1 MILERIKG
9 ERFSRVLPLWTD
21 FAAVI
26 LAGGPSLTREQVEQ
40 VRLAREEDLARVVVV
55 NDSYLL
61 APWADLHYAAD
72 AKWHRWHAAGV
83 AKPIL
88 GLTAEQVRDR
98 WRAFAGERCSIQASE
113 EVVDPGV
120 HLLKNA
126 HHPSNG
132 FGLSLDRG
140 ALATGRHSGFQA
152 LNLVILAGCKTVI
165 LLGFD
170 GQPGPDGKSHWHGD
184 HPKPSPNSVYQHF
197 LRSFSAAERE
207 IEAAGVSVLNCSPGT
222 AINSFPKVP
231 LAKALEALK

>member
-1 MILERIKG
+1 MILERLAG
-9 ERFSRVLPLWTD
+9 ERYSRVLPLWSD
-21 FAAVI
+21 FAVVI
-26 LAGGPSLTREQVEQ
+26 MAGGPSLTQEQADLVATHREANR
-40 VRLAREEDLARVVVV
+40 VRVIVV

-83 AKPIL
+83 AKPLL

-126 HHPSNG
+126 HHPSQG
-132 FGLSLDRG
+132 TGLSLDRG
-140 ALATGRHSGFQA
+140 ALVTGRNSGFQA
-152 LNLVILAGCKTVI
+152 LNLAILADAKRVI

-170 GQPGPDGKSHWHGD
+170 GAPGRDGRSHWHGD
-184 HPKPSPNSVYQHF
+184 HPKPSTPAVYKHF
-197 LRSFSAAERE
+197 LRSFSAAEHE
-207 IEAAGVSVLNCSPGT
+207 IEAAGVTVLNCSPGT
-222 AINSFPKVP
+222 HINSFPKVP
-231 LAKALEALK
+231 LAPTLEALS